1 MDIIC
6 HKCHVPT
13 DETDIIWTGDNGD
26 QCVSCYETEETKW
39 DRKVHDGI
47 DCEADNE

>member
-13 DETDIIWTGDNGD
+13 DETDIIWTEDKGE
-26 QCVSCYETEETKW
+26 QCLDCYEKET
-39 DRKVHDGI
+39 I
-47 DCEADNE
+47 DA

>member
-13 DETDIIWTGDNGD
+13 DETDIIWTDD
-26 QCVSCYETEETKW
+26 KEQCVNCYEKET
-39 DRKVHDGI
+39 V
-47 DCEADNE
+47 NV